1 MSLESTTTIKAKL
14 AAGLGP
20 KAPKYWSLLQS
31 FLAAT
36 ISRTEFDEQI
46 RECVDTSPLVQLHNA
61 LIISIFDPSTHLVA
75 LTPPPDIPKGPPR
88 KRRRL
93 LPYQGPDPDE
103 PFTLRSSRL
112 KRWAVGINRR
122 ERDRIR
128 NLKPVA
134 LSAKRKP
141 RPEVDEIAN
150 ERGVQLLKERGE
162 LPGSRPAIHLASS
175 ARGFTLQHITDRLN
189 LICAQHNLGLP
200 SKSVASLMSLAFEAK
215 LKSLIMQALAMT
227 TASHGITSIHP
238 SAPHSIGH
246 RLSASAFDTLF
257 TISPSSLPNHSA
269 AAMRLALGE
278 NESRDDQILA
288 NENREPGNPRWQM
301 LALLRERSSV
311 NEVASARI
319 SR

>member
-20 KAPKYWSLLQS
+20 KAPRYWSLLRS

-46 RECVDTSPLVQLHNA
+46 RDCVDTSPLVQLHNA
-61 LIISIFDPSTHLVA
+61 LIISIFDPSTHHVVA

-93 LPYQGPDPDE
+93 LPYQGPDPNE
-103 PFTLRSSRL
+103 PLTLRSARL
-112 KRWAVGINRR
+112 KRWAVGLGRW

-150 ERGVQLLKERGE
+150 ERGVQQLQERGE
-162 LPGSRPAIHLASS
+162 SSGSRPAIQLASS

-200 SKSVASLMSLAFEAK
+200 SKHVATLMSLAFEAK

-227 TASHGITSIHP
+227 ATSHAISSIHP
-238 SAPHSIGH
+238 SAPHSSGH
-246 RLSASAFDTLF
+246 QLSASAFDTLF
-257 TISPSSLPNHSA
+257 TVSPAVLPNRSA
-269 AAMRLALGE
+269 TAMRLALGE
-278 NESRDDQILA
+278 NESREDQILS
-288 NENREPGNPRWQM
+288 NENREPSDARWQM

-311 NEVASARI
+311 NEVASARK
-319 SR
+319 

>member
-20 KAPKYWSLLQS
+20 KAPRYWSLLQS

-75 LTPPPDIPKGPPR
+75 ALTPPPDPPKGPPR

-103 PFTLRSSRL
+103 PLTLRSTRL
-112 KRWAVGINRR
+112 KRWVVGIGRR

-128 NLKPVA
+128 NIKPVA
-134 LSAKRKP
+134 LSAKRSP

-150 ERGVQLLKERGE
+150 ERGVQLLPERGE
-162 LPGSRPAIHLASS
+162 LPGSRPAIHLTSS
-175 ARGFTLQHITDRLN
+175 ERGFTLQHITDRLN
-189 LICAQHNLGLP
+189 LICAQHNLGPP

-227 TASHGITSIHP
+227 TASHSTSSIHP
-238 SAPHSIGH
+238 SAPHSSGH
-246 RLSASAFDTLF
+246 QLSASAFDTLF
-257 TISPSSLPNHSA
+257 TISPSVLPNRSA
-269 AAMRLALGE
+269 TATRLALGE
-278 NESRDDQILA
+278 NESREDHIIA
-288 NENREPGNPRWQM
+288 NENREPSDPRWQM

-311 NEVASARI
+311 NEVASARK
-319 SR
+319 

>member
-1 MSLESTTTIKAKL
+1 MSLESTTTIKSKL
-14 AAGLGP
+14 AAALGP
-20 KAPKYWSLLQS
+20 KAPRYWSLLQS

-75 LTPPPDIPKGPPR
+75 LTPPPDPPKGPPR

-93 LPYQGPDPDE
+93 LPYQGSDPDE
-103 PFTLRSSRL
+103 PLTLRSSRL
-112 KRWAVGINRR
+112 KRWVVGIGRR

-134 LSAKRKP
+134 LSVKRSP

-150 ERGVQLLKERGE
+150 ERGVRLLQERGE
-162 LPGSRPAIHLASS
+162 TPGSRPAIHLTSS
-175 ARGFTLQHITDRLN
+175 ERGFSLQHITDRLN
-189 LICAQHNLGLP
+189 LICAQHNLGSP
-200 SKSVASLMSLAFEAK
+200 SKSVATLMSLAFEAK

-227 TASHGITSIHP
+227 STSHAVSSIRT
-238 SAPHSIGH
+238 SAPHSLGH
-246 RLSASAFDTLF
+246 QLSASAFDTLF
-257 TISPSSLPNHSA
+257 TIAPSVLPNRSA
-269 AAMRLALGE
+269 TATRLALGE
-278 NESRDDQILA
+278 NESREDQILA
-288 NENREPGNPRWQM
+288 NENREPGDPRWQM

-311 NEVASARI
+311 NEIASARK
-319 SR
+319 